1 MTKFRTILLGE
12 DDESDAEMTVRALR
26 ANGLLNDVVV
36 ARDGVEVLDY
46 LRRQGAWSGRGGGLP
61 GLLLLDI
68 KMPRRNGLEVLREI
82 RDDPVLKVLPVVV
95 LTSSR
100 ESPDVHQAYALGA
113 NAYVVKPVGFE
124 EFTDAVQRIGAF
136 WAMVNEPPLDEE
148 ARADGTDEG
157 ENGIAVFETR

>member
-12 DDESDAEMTVRALR
+12 DDAGDAEMTVRALR
-26 ANGLLNDVVV
+26 ANGLLNDIVV

-46 LRRQGAWSGRGGGLP
+46 LYRRGAWAGRGGGLP

-68 KMPRRNGLEVLREI
+68 KMPRRSGLEVLREI
-82 RDDPVLKVLPVVV
+82 RDDPVLRVLPVVV
-95 LTSSR
+95 LTSSQ
-100 ESPDVHQAYALGA
+100 ESPDVHAAYALGA

-136 WAMVNEPPLDEE
+136 WAMVNEPPLDEGVG
-148 ARADGTDEG
+148 ADPGADGIT
-157 ENGIAVFETR
+157 VFETR